1 VTSLEG
7 GGGSGF
13 STAFVM
19 MIVLPF
25 NIGKKKRLVHGG
37 DPSWSAKM
45 VIVYILIDIITRRLT
60 LKRPRVL

>member
-1 VTSLEG
+1 M
-7 GGGSGF
+7 
-13 STAFVM
+13 AFVM

-45 VIVYILIDIITRRLT
+45 VIVYILIDIITRRLK